1 MIRIPEYYQG
11 ISLNPYDMN
20 TIGIGIDLGG
30 TKCAGALFTIGGE
43 ILSRD
48 SVTVVGLEGIE
59 VGKTVADLAL
69 KLMYEAERFQ
79 YGIQGLYV
87 SVPGIAYPSTGTVWA
102 PNIPGWQNYPLI
114 ADLHKLLGRQFPIG
128 VDNDRACS
136 ILGEVWLGAAGGCRD
151 AVFLAVGTGI
161 GAGILSGGKIIRG
174 SGDIAGAIGWMAL
187 DTDFRPGY
195 ERFGSFEYNASGRGL
210 VRVAMELIRKNQY
223 NSTILN
229 EKDLDTRIIFK
240 AYHEGDLLAKAVIDH
255 AITYWGKAVANL
267 VSIFDP
273 EVILFGGGVFGPGV
287 TLLDPIYNEAK
298 RWAQPVSIQKVKLLP
313 SKLGQDSALCG
324 AGKMAVEMNLSS

>member
-1 MIRIPEYYQG
+1 
-11 ISLNPYDMN
+11 
-20 TIGIGIDLGG
+20 
-30 TKCAGALFTIGGE
+30 
-43 ILSRD
+43 
-48 SVTVVGLEGIE
+48 
-59 VGKTVADLAL
+59 
-69 KLMYEAERFQ
+69 
-79 YGIQGLYV
+79 
-87 SVPGIAYPSTGTVWA
+87 
-102 PNIPGWQNYPLI
+102 
-114 ADLHKLLGRQFPIG
+114 
-128 VDNDRACS
+128 
-136 ILGEVWLGAAGGCRD
+136 
-151 AVFLAVGTGI
+151 
-161 GAGILSGGKIIRG
+161 
-174 SGDIAGAIGWMAL
+174 
-187 DTDFRPGY
+187 
-195 ERFGSFEYNASGRGL
+195 
-210 VRVAMELIRKNQY
+210 MELIRKNQY

-287 TLLDPIYNEAK
+287 TLLGPIYNEAK